1 MKHKLL
7 KLTSLALLTAFGL
20 PSALAVPIDPAFGI
34 GISSGSDVSLPE
46 TTPAP
51 DETADIDLS
60 SKSDDGVIR
69 VYLKSI
75 AGNANLTL
83 TLSGLYTIGEDAS
96 LRFEQDTQIIVSA
109 AEDKMYLSVGGL
121 TMDMGTSFTLTRK
134 ACEGNNGMI
143 IAETGRETLYP
154 GDLTLSVDEGGGVR
168 AVLSINMEDY
178 LCGVVAYEM
187 SDSWPIEALKAQ
199 SVAART
205 YAMKKKAASKDRDYD
220 VVDTTGDQVFKGVDD
235 TYTNVISAVQAT
247 NGVVGM
253 YNGSYA
259 DCYYTASNGGI
270 IALPSDVWETD
281 GDYGYLERKEDPYD
295 LANPNSMVS
304 GVTFDFDAEN
314 CPELQTMLNE
324 ALAAAAPDCEDIQL
338 EEIVSITPADES
350 PEGSGMYRTLNFEL
364 SASALVE
371 RYQATETDV
380 GAPRESGENAY
391 GNLAL
396 YAIDYL
402 RRIASGSAY
411 EPAKVRETLEETFTV
426 SLSVYDQI
434 KDGLGLGLNAADYE
448 LVTVESTLTDFTIQF
463 RRFGHGV
470 GMSQRGAQRMAGV
483 ENKTWRDI
491 LAFYYPG
498 MELQKIVWDTPE
510 LETLEALPDGIG
522 VAYTEPTPTPTPAPL
537 PELVGGQ
544 YYATVQLGDTS
555 STMNVREQPS
565 TQSKIVATAEN
576 GRRLIV
582 CSEPDADGWVAVMTA
597 EFSGYA
603 KLEYLEKE

>member
-1 MKHKLL
+1 MKQKLL
-7 KLTSLALLTAFGL
+7 KLTALTLLTALSL
-20 PSALAVPIDPAFGI
+20 PHALAVPIDPAFGI
-34 GISSGSDVSLPE
+34 GEVSASDSVSAD
-46 TTPAP
+46 TTLAP
-51 DETADIDLS
+51 DETADIDLAA
-60 SKSDDGVIR
+60 KSDDGVIR

-83 TLSGLYTIGEDAS
+83 TLEGSYSIDGDTLY
-96 LRFEQDTQIIVSA
+96 RFERGTQIIVSA
-109 AEDKMYLSVGGL
+109 AQGNMYLSVGGL
-121 TMDMGTSFTLTRK
+121 TVGMGTAFTLKRG
-134 ACEGNNGMI
+134 ACDGDNGLI
-143 IAETGRETLYP
+143 IAETGRDTLYP
-154 GDLTLSVDEGGGVR
+154 GDLALSVDEDGSVR
-168 AVLSINMEDY
+168 AVLSVNMEDY

-205 YAMKKKAASKDRDYD
+205 YAMKKKAASGDRDYD
-220 VVDTTGDQVFKGVDD
+220 VVDTTGDQVFKGIDD
-235 TYTNVISAVQAT
+235 SYTNVISAVQAT
-247 NGVVGM
+247 DGVVGM
-253 YNGSYA
+253 YKGNYA

-270 IALPSDVWETD
+270 IALPSDVWDSD

-295 LANPNSMVS
+295 LENPNSMVC

-314 CPELQTMLNE
+314 CPKLQYMLNE
-324 ALAAAAPDCEDIQL
+324 ALVAAEPDYEEIQL
-338 EEIVSITPADES
+338 EEIVSITPADEE
-350 PEGSGMYRTLNFEL
+350 PEGSGMYRTLKFEL
-364 SASALVE
+364 SATAMVDCY
-371 RYQATETDV
+371 RATDTDI
-380 GAPRESGENAY
+380 GAPRESGDSAY

-402 RRIASGSAY
+402 RRLANSSAY
-411 EPAKVRETLEETFTV
+411 EPAKQRETLDETFTV

-448 LVTVESTLTDFTIQF
+448 LVTVQSGLTDFSIQF

-483 ENKTWRDI
+483 EGKTWREI
-491 LAFYYPG
+491 LSFYYPG
-498 MELQKIVWDTPE
+498 MELKKIIWDTPE
-510 LETLEALPDGIG
+510 LETVEALPDGVG

-565 TQSKIVATAEN
+565 TQSQIVATVEN

-582 CSEPDADGWVAVMTA
+582 CSEADADGWVAVMTA

-603 KLEYLEKE
+603 KLEYLVKE